1 MGIKESI
8 GKIIFGSDND
18 EEYTEEEI
26 EEFEEEEIEA
36 EESFAP
42 KARKAERMEK
52 EESEQPRTASPRSS
66 STGINMASGSPI
78 EMKVVKPEKL
88 ENVTQIA
95 DYLIARKTVLL
106 NLEDTQPETSRR
118 LIDFLNGVAYAID
131 GNLRKVANRTYVAT
145 PSNVD
150 VSGEQLYDS
159 GEKSEFVQRDKNN

>member
-8 GKIIFGSDND
+8 GKILFGNEND
-18 EEYTEEEI
+18 EEEYMEEEI
-26 EEFEEEEIEA
+26 EEFEEEE
-36 EESFAP
+36 EEEEIPTPASR
-42 KARKAERMEK
+42 ARRQEK
-52 EESEQPRTASPRSS
+52 EDSEPAVHQTSSRQPAS
-66 STGINMASGSPI
+66 GINVASGAPI

-118 LIDFLNGVAYAID
+118 LIDFLNGVAYAIN

-150 VSGEQLYDS
+150 ITGEQLTDS
-159 GEKSEFVQRDKNN
+159 AEKSEFAHRERN

>member
-8 GKIIFGSDND
+8 GRIIFGNEND
-18 EEYTEEEI
+18 EEEYIDEEI
-26 EEFEEEEIEA
+26 EEFEEEE
-36 EESFAP
+36 EEEIPTPATKP
-42 KARKAERMEK
+42 RRQEK
-52 EESEQPRTASPRSS
+52 EEAEPTAHQNAARQPSS
-66 STGINMASGSPI
+66 GINVASGAPI

-95 DYLIARKTVLL
+95 DYLISRKTVLL

-118 LIDFLNGVAYAID
+118 LIDFLNGVAYAIN

-150 VSGEQLYDS
+150 ITGEQLTDS
-159 GEKSEFVQRDKNN
+159 AEKSEFAHRDRN